1 MSAYFCLEV
10 GSAENESVDDAL
22 RHMERSIEEFGRQER
37 WSDDLIFKLHLILE
51 ELGLNAMT
59 YGGASSV
66 RIVISEEADEV
77 TIEISDDGGA
87 FDPLNDAPQP
97 DVNAELEQRSIGGLG
112 IHLVRTLTNDLTYRR
127 EGGRN
132 HLTLVTRRPE

>member
-1 MSAYFCLEV
+1 MTTYFCLEV

-22 RHMERSIEEFGRQER
+22 RHMERSIDEFGHQEQ
-37 WSDDLIFKLHLILE
+37 WPEDLIFKLHLILE

-66 RIVISEEADEV
+66 RIIISEEADMV
-77 TIEISDDGGA
+77 TVEISDDGGA
-87 FDPLNDAPQP
+87 FNPLNDAPQP
-97 DVNAELEQRSIGGLG
+97 DVNAALEDRSIGGLG
-112 IHLVRTLTNDLTYRR
+112 IHLVRTLTNDLSYRR

>member
-1 MSAYFCLEV
+1 MSGYFCLEV
-10 GSAENESVDDAL
+10 GSAENESIDDAL
-22 RHMERSIEEFGRQER
+22 RHMESSIEEFGHQEN
-37 WSDDLIFKLHLILE
+37 WPDDLIFKLHLILE

-66 RIVISEEADEV
+66 RIVISVEAESV

-87 FDPLNDAPQP
+87 FDPLHDAPEA
-97 DVNAELEQRSIGGLG
+97 DVNAALDDRAIGGLG
-112 IHLVRTLTNDLTYRR
+112 IHLVRTLTNDLSYRR

>member
-1 MSAYFCLEV
+1 MSSDFCLEV
-10 GSAENESVDDAL
+10 GAAENESIDDAL
-22 RHMERSIEEFGRQER
+22 RHMEQSIEEFGQQEQ
-37 WSDDLIFKLHLILE
+37 WPDDLIFKLHLILE

-66 RIVISEEADEV
+66 RVIISEDGDRV

-87 FDPLNDAPQP
+87 FDPLNDAPEP
-97 DVNAELEQRSIGGLG
+97 DVDAALEERRIGGLG
-112 IHLVRTLTNDLTYRR
+112 IHLVRTLTNDLSYRR

-132 HLTLVTRRPE
+132 HLTLVTRRPG

>member
-1 MSAYFCLEV
+1 MSAYFCVEV

-22 RHMERSIEEFGRQER
+22 RHMEQSIEEFGRQEQ
-37 WSDDLIFKLHLILE
+37 WPDDLIFKLHLILE

-66 RIVISEEADEV
+66 RIVISEDVDEV

-87 FDPLNDAPQP
+87 FDPLNEAPQP
-97 DVNAELEQRSIGGLG
+97 DVNAALEERSIGGLG
-112 IHLVRTLTNDLTYRR
+112 IHLVRTLTNDLSYRR

>member
-10 GSAENESVDDAL
+10 GPAGHESIDDAL
-22 RHMERSIEEFGRQER
+22 RHMEHSVEDFGRQEQ
-37 WSDDLIFKLHLILE
+37 WPEDLIFKLHLVLE
-51 ELGLNAMT
+51 ELGLNALT

-66 RIVISEEADEV
+66 RIIILEEADKV

-87 FDPLNDAPQP
+87 FDPLNDAPHP
-97 DVNAELEQRSIGGLG
+97 DVTATLEKRRIGGLG
-112 IHLVRTLTNDLTYRR
+112 IHLVRTLTDELSYRR

>member
-1 MSAYFCLEV
+1 MSSHFHLEV
-10 GSAENESVDDAL
+10 GAAENESIAESL
-22 RHMERSIEEFGRQER
+22 RHMERSIEEFGHQEQ
-37 WSDDLIFKLHLILE
+37 WPDDLIFKLHLILE

-66 RIVISEEADEV
+66 RVIISEDAGRV

-87 FDPLNDAPQP
+87 FDPLNDAPEP
-97 DVNAELEQRSIGGLG
+97 DVDAALEERRIGGLG
-112 IHLVRTLTNDLTYRR
+112 VHLVRTLTNDLSYRR

-132 HLTLVTRRPE
+132 HLTLVTRRPG

>member
-1 MSAYFCLEV
+1 MTTYFCLEV

-22 RHMERSIEEFGRQER
+22 RHMERSIDEFGHQEQ
-37 WSDDLIFKLHLILE
+37 WPEDLIFKLHLILE

-66 RIVISEEADEV
+66 RIIISEEADMV

-87 FDPLNDAPQP
+87 FNPLNDAPQP
-97 DVNAELEQRSIGGLG
+97 DVNAALEDRSIGGLG
-112 IHLVRTLTNDLTYRR
+112 IHLVRTLTNDLSYRR

>member
-1 MSAYFCLEV
+1 MTAYFCLEV

-22 RHMERSIEEFGRQER
+22 RHMERSIDEFGRQEQ
-37 WSDDLIFKLHLILE
+37 WPEDLIFKLHLILE

-66 RIVISEEADEV
+66 RIIISAEADRV

-97 DVNAELEQRSIGGLG
+97 DVDAALEERSIGGLG
-112 IHLVRTLTNDLTYRR
+112 IHLVRTLTNDLSYRR

-132 HLTLVTRRPE
+132 NLTLVTRRPE

>member
-1 MSAYFCLEV
+1 MSGYFCLEV
-10 GSAENESVDDAL
+10 GSAENESVDAAL
-22 RHMERSIEEFGRQER
+22 RHMEHSIEEFGHQEQ
-37 WSDDLIFKLHLILE
+37 WPDDLIFKLHLILE

-66 RIVISEEADEV
+66 RIVISVEAETV

-87 FDPLNDAPQP
+87 FDPLNDAPTV
-97 DVNAELEQRSIGGLG
+97 DVNAALDDRPIGGLG
-112 IHLVRTLTNDLTYRR
+112 IHLVRTLTNDLSYRR

>member
-1 MSAYFCLEV
+1 MGGDFCLEV
-10 GSAENESVDDAL
+10 GPAESETPDEAL
-22 RHMERSIEEFGRQER
+22 RHMEQSIEEFGHQEQ
-37 WSDDLIFKLHLILE
+37 WPEDLIFKLHLILE

-66 RIVISEEADEV
+66 RVIISELAENV

-87 FDPLNDAPQP
+87 FDPLNDAP
-97 DVNAELEQRSIGGLG
+97 DADIDASLEDRRIGGLG
-112 IHLVRTLTNDLTYRR
+112 IHLVRTLTNDLSYRR

-132 HLTLVTRRPE
+132 HLTLVTRRPG

>member
-1 MSAYFCLEV
+1 MTTYFCLEV

-22 RHMERSIEEFGRQER
+22 RHMERSIDEFGHQEQ
-37 WSDDLIFKLHLILE
+37 WPEDLIFKLHLILE

-66 RIVISEEADEV
+66 RIIISEAADMV

-87 FDPLNDAPQP
+87 FNPLNDAPQP
-97 DVNAELEQRSIGGLG
+97 DVNAALEDRSIGGLG
-112 IHLVRTLTNDLTYRR
+112 IHLVRTLTNDLSYRR

>member
-10 GSAENESVDDAL
+10 GSAENETPDEAL
-22 RHMERSIEEFGRQER
+22 RHMEQSIEEFGQQEQ
-37 WSDDLIFKLHLILE
+37 WPKDLIFKLHLILE

-59 YGGASSV
+59 YGGASSL
-66 RIVISEEADEV
+66 RIVIAEDSDRV

-87 FDPLNDAPQP
+87 FNPLNDAPAPQL
-97 DVNAELEQRSIGGLG
+97 DAALEDRSIGGLG
-112 IHLVRTLTNDLTYRR
+112 IHLVRTLTSDLRYRR

-132 HLTLVTRRPE
+132 HLTLVTRRPG